1 MNTWKLRFAILWSGQ
16 AVSFLTSTVMQ
27 MALIWHLAITTQ
39 SAGILALAS
48 LAGFAPMSLIGTF
61 AGALVD
67 RWNRK
72 LVMIGADAYLALVA
86 LGLGLAT
93 LAGDLPVWLVVTVIA
108 VRSVGTA
115 FHTPAISAVTPLMVP
130 DEHLVKASGYTQT
143 VQSVGFIAGTSLAA
157 VLYPLWGV
165 RGMVLLDVV
174 GAVLAGVAVAVVRI
188 PSALPAAAL
197 SDDDAAALAG
207 ADAAAEATP
216 SGGILAEIGA
226 GFAALREHRGIWAL
240 LWAGMVFILAYS
252 PINALFPLMSLD
264 HFGGTTT
271 HASAVEILF
280 AVGMIVGGIVL
291 GVWGGFKNRGLT
303 LCLAILVMGVAIT
316 VSGLLPASGF
326 LAFAAAS
333 AVMGLAV
340 PFYNGPYMAVIQE
353 QIDPGLLGRVFGA
366 YGSLMSLAM
375 ALGLALTGPLAEL
388 TGTPL
393 WFVLSG
399 AVTIALAAVTYA
411 LPSVRHLETPKS

>member
-16 AVSFLTSTVMQ
+16 AISFLTSTVMQ
-27 MALIWHLAITTQ
+27 MALIWHLAMTTG

-48 LAGFAPMSLIGTF
+48 LAGFAPMALLGMF

-115 FHTPAISAVTPLMVP
+115 FHTPAISAVTPLLVP
-130 DEHLVKASGYTQT
+130 EEHLAKAAGYTQT

-165 RGMVLLDVV
+165 RGMVLLDVA
-174 GAVLAGVAVAVVRI
+174 GAILAGVTVAVVRI
-188 PSALPAAAL
+188 PSALPATPVSDGAAH
-197 SDDDAAALAG
+197 DGEPAA
-207 ADAAAEATP
+207 P
-216 SGGILAEIGA
+216 PGILREIAA

-271 HASAVEILF
+271 HASVVEVLF
-280 AVGMIVGGIVL
+280 AVGMIVGGLVL
-291 GVWGGFKNRGLT
+291 GVWGGFTRRGLT
-303 LCLAILVMGVAIT
+303 LCLSILVIGLAIAAA
-316 VSGLLPASGF
+316 GLLPAGGF
-326 LAFAAAS
+326 IAFAVAS

-340 PFYNGPYMAVIQE
+340 PFYNGPFMAVIQE
-353 QIDPGLLGRVFGA
+353 RIAPELLGRVFGA

-375 ALGLALTGPLAEL
+375 ALGLVITGPMAEL
-388 TGTPL
+388 TGTPA
-393 WFVLSG
+393 WFVISG
-399 AVTIALAAVTYA
+399 AVITALAVVVFA
-411 LPSVRHLETPKS
+411 LPSVRHLGGADV